1 MLVHTCALCSDHHVI
16 YFVKTV
22 VVVVVM
28 RWWCL
33 SLKGEVMMMKESVIS
48 QETLYFVADAAA
60 VSVHNIL
67 KYYKMPE

>member
-1 MLVHTCALCSDHHVI
+1 
-16 YFVKTV
+16 
-22 VVVVVM
+22 
-28 RWWCL
+28 
-33 SLKGEVMMMKESVIS
+33 MMKESVIS